1 MGYTDIAIKD
11 KIMEMYPEIA
21 QNEISISLN
30 FSREKK
36 VYIMKLRKDLHELTT
51 HLEKKDID
59 ECMDGIEC
67 VHLGVQIGQFSEN
80 FRGTE
85 KVRE

>member
-36 VYIMKLRKDLHELTT
+36 VYIMKLRRDLHELTT

-80 FRGTE
+80 F
-85 KVRE
+85 K

>member
-11 KIMEMYPEIA
+11 KIMEMYPEIV

-30 FSREKK
+30 FNREKK
-36 VYIMKLRKDLHELTT
+36 VYIMKLRRDLHELTT

-67 VHLGVQIGQFSEN
+67 VHLGVQIGQFIKN
-80 FRGTE
+80 FEGRE

>member
-80 FRGTE
+80 FKGRE
-85 KVRE
+85 KVME

>member
-67 VHLGVQIGQFSEN
+67 VHLGVQIGQFSRN
-80 FRGTE
+80 FEAGE
-85 KVRE
+85 

>member
-36 VYIMKLRKDLHELTT
+36 VYIMKLRRDLYELTT

-67 VHLGVQIGQFSEN
+67 VHLGVQIGQFSAN
-80 FRGTE
+80 FKGRE

>member
-1 MGYTDIAIKD
+1 MGYTNIAIKD

-80 FRGTE
+80 LKGRG